1 MKLEDFT
8 NLYSLSKTL
17 RFELRPIGK
26 TRENIENGGLLRQDE
41 DRAEKYVH
49 IKKLIDEYHKA
60 YIDKQLSGL
69 VLQYADIGKANSL
82 EEYYHSTRKSK
93 DSDKDKIV
101 KIQDNLRKQIV
112 KRLKDSDEFKRIDKK
127 ELIQS
132 DLAEFIKPAEDRA
145 LIAEFKNFT
154 TYFTGFNENRQN
166 MYSDKAISTAIA
178 YRLIHEN
185 LPKFIDN
192 IETFDRIAGITE
204 LYDQTS
210 SDAEIFRL
218 EHFSETLS
226 QKQIDAYNSVMGRY
240 NMLINEYNQ
249 THKQSRLPKFK
260 MLYKQILSDREHPS
274 WLPEQFESDTAV
286 LTAIREC
293 YDDLRIPMA
302 NLKTLL
308 EGLGNYDP
316 SGIFLRNDQHLSQI
330 SKRLTGDRSSIE
342 RSVTEDLLTSRRL
355 NKRKSRTTD
364 EEESRKLFK
373 QKGSLSIGY
382 IADTAKI
389 DVERYFAK
397 LGAINTVTEQSENL
411 FAKAENA
418 RTTADELLA
427 NDYPAGKRLVQSNDD
442 IALLKNLLDA
452 LMELQWFVKPLLGT
466 GDEAGKDE
474 RFYGEFAQIWEQL
487 DRITPLYN
495 MVRNYVTRKPYSTDK
510 FKLNFESAALLG
522 GWDKNKEPDCLS
534 VILRKD
540 EQYYLG
546 IINKNHKKI
555 FARDILPCEGERYE
569 KMVYKQISISAGIGG
584 FFRKCYRTAEQYGWC
599 CSDSCLND
607 ERKIIIRD
615 DEARENLTEII
626 NCQKDFLNKY
636 EKDGFKYRD
645 FGFRFAASS
654 DYEKLSDF
662 YRDIDE
668 QRYKLSFTPV
678 SATYIDSLVEEGK
691 LYLFQIYNKDFSA
704 YSKGTPNMHTLY
716 WRMLFDERNLSDV
729 VYQLNGGAE
738 LFFRRKSLQNGR
750 PTHPANIPIK
760 NKNSRN
766 DKKESLFDYDLIKDR
781 RYTVDK
787 FQFHVPITLNFKS
800 DGAGR
805 INERVREYLRSADD
819 VHVIGIDRGERNLL
833 YLVVTDM
840 DGNICEQFS
849 LNEIC
854 NTDYHSLL
862 DEREHKRMQERQSWQ
877 AIEGIKELKEGYL
890 SQVVHRIATLLVKYR
905 AIVVLEDL
913 NFGFMRSRQ
922 KVEKSVYQKF
932 EHMLI
937 DKLNYLVDKKANPT
951 TPGGLLKAYQ
961 LTDKFESFQ
970 KLGKQSGFLFY
981 VPAWNTS
988 KIDPAT
994 GFVNMLD
1001 LGYESID
1008 KAKALLCKFD
1018 SIRYN
1023 ACKDWFEFALDYDK
1037 FGSKATGTRTKWT
1050 VCTYGQRIDTYR
1062 NKDSQWVSRDVDLT
1076 NELKSLFSEHG
1087 IDIYSNLKDAIVAQ
1101 NDKEFFANMQ
1111 RILKLTMQMRNSKT
1125 GTDTDYIVSPVA
1137 DANGR
1142 FFDSRQA
1149 DATMPKDADANG
1161 AYNIARKGIMLVQQI
1176 KQSDDLRTMKF
1187 DISNKSWLRFVQHT
1201 NQADE

>member
-1 MKLEDFT
+1 MKFEDFT

-382 IADTAKI
+382 IAGTAKI

-397 LGAINTVTEQSENL
+397 LGAINTVTEQRENL

-534 VILRKD
+534 IILRK
-540 EQYYLG
+540 EAQYYLG

-555 FARDILPCEGERYE
+555 FENDILPCEGECYD
-569 KMVYKQISISAGIGG
+569 KMVYKLLPGANKMLPKVFFSASRIAEFAPSDEVKRIYNDKTFQKGEKFDLNDCRTLIDFYKASIDKHEEWNKFGFEFSDTNNYEDISG
-584 FFRKCYRTAEQYGWC
+584 FFREVDRQGYKM
-599 CSDSCLND
+599 S
-607 ERKIIIRD
+607 
-615 DEARENLTEII
+615 
-626 NCQKDFLNKY
+626 
-636 EKDGFKYRD
+636 
-645 FGFRFAASS
+645 FRPVAAS
-654 DYEKLSDF
+654 
-662 YRDIDE
+662 
-668 QRYKLSFTPV
+668 
-678 SATYIDSLVEEGK
+678 YIETLVEEGK

-890 SQVVHRIATLLVKYR
+890 SQVVHRIATLMVKYR

-1008 KAKALLCKFD
+1008 KAKTLLCKFD

-1187 DISNKSWLRFVQHT
+1187 DISNKSWLRFAQHT

>member
-382 IADTAKI
+382 IAGTAKI

-397 LGAINTVTEQSENL
+397 LGAINTVTEQRENL

-534 VILRKD
+534 IILRK
-540 EQYYLG
+540 EAQYYLG

-555 FARDILPCEGERYE
+555 FENDILPCEGECYD
-569 KMVYKQISISAGIGG
+569 KMVYKLLPGANKMLPKVFFSASRIAEFAPSDEVKRIYNDKTFQKGEKFDLNDCRTLIDFYKASIDKHEEWNKFGFEFSDTNNYEDISG
-584 FFRKCYRTAEQYGWC
+584 FFREVDRQGYKM
-599 CSDSCLND
+599 S
-607 ERKIIIRD
+607 
-615 DEARENLTEII
+615 
-626 NCQKDFLNKY
+626 
-636 EKDGFKYRD
+636 
-645 FGFRFAASS
+645 FRPVAAS
-654 DYEKLSDF
+654 
-662 YRDIDE
+662 
-668 QRYKLSFTPV
+668 
-678 SATYIDSLVEEGK
+678 YIETLVEEGK

-890 SQVVHRIATLLVKYR
+890 SQVVHRIATLMVKYR

-1008 KAKALLCKFD
+1008 KAKTLLCKFD

-1187 DISNKSWLRFVQHT
+1187 DISNKSWLRFAQHT

>member
-1 MKLEDFT
+1 MKFEDFT

-382 IADTAKI
+382 IAGTAKI

-397 LGAINTVTEQSENL
+397 LGAINTVTEQRENL

-534 VILRKD
+534 IILRK
-540 EQYYLG
+540 EAQYYLG

-555 FARDILPCEGERYE
+555 FENDILPCEGECYD
-569 KMVYKQISISAGIGG
+569 KMVYKLLPGANKMLPKVFFSASRIAEFAPSDEVKRIYNDKTFQKGEKFDLNDCRTLIDFYKASIDKHEEWNKFGFEFSDTNNYEDISG
-584 FFRKCYRTAEQYGWC
+584 FFREVDRQGYKM
-599 CSDSCLND
+599 S
-607 ERKIIIRD
+607 
-615 DEARENLTEII
+615 
-626 NCQKDFLNKY
+626 
-636 EKDGFKYRD
+636 
-645 FGFRFAASS
+645 FRPVAAS
-654 DYEKLSDF
+654 
-662 YRDIDE
+662 
-668 QRYKLSFTPV
+668 
-678 SATYIDSLVEEGK
+678 YIETLVEEGK

-787 FQFHVPITLNFKS
+787 FQFHVPMTLNFKS

-890 SQVVHRIATLLVKYR
+890 SQVVHRIATLMVKYR

-1008 KAKALLCKFD
+1008 KAKAKALLCKFD

-1076 NELKSLFSEHG
+1076 NELKSLFAEHG

-1101 NDKEFFANMQ
+1101 NDKEFFANML

-1187 DISNKSWLRFVQHT
+1187 DISNKSWLRFAQHT